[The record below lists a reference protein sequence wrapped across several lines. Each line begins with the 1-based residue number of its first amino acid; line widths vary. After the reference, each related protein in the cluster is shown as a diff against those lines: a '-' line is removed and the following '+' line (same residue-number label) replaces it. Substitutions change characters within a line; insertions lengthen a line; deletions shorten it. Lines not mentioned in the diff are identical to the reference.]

1 MWLVFKGGYYFFHR
15 APCAAVMIKLHA
27 LNHKSVLYTEL
38 DVASGTVSIEISG
51 IQTLGF
57 V

>member
-1 MWLVFKGGYYFFHR
+1 
-15 APCAAVMIKLHA
+15 MIKL
-27 LNHKSVLYTEL
+27 LNRKSVLYTEL
-38 DVASGTVSIEISG
+38 DMASGTVSIEVSG